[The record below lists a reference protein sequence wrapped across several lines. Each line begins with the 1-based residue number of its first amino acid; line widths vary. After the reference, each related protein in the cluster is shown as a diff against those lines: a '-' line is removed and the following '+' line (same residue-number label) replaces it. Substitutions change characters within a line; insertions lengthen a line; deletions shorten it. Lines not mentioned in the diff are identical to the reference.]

1 MELVAKGLRRG
12 QHFHVLSFSGIG
24 GKNRCASKSEQMIFL
39 ERLNN
44 LGVHISELTAVA
56 LVKDD
61 HAMLVEHLMP
71 LVLGHEVV
79 QLLNGRDDD
88 FILVVAALFVPVLKL
103 PL

>member
-1 MELVAKGLRRG
+1 MLALACVGSED
-12 QHFHVLSFSGIG
+12 
-24 GKNRCASKSEQMIFL
+24 RCACKTEQMIFL
-39 ERLNN
+39 ERLHDFC
-44 LGVHISELTAVA
+44 VHISELTAVA